1 MHWSC
6 CDTRGIDANGMG
18 TNIGI
23 IENGDVVVG
32 HKIDGWLWS
41 WLVAVEVADEMVANG
56 VNNRER

>member
-1 MHWSC
+1 
-6 CDTRGIDANGMG
+6 MG

-32 HKIDGWLWS
+32 HEIDSWLWS

-56 VNNRER
+56 VYNRER